1 MASFLEKNWPV
12 TVALLNLN
20 TVTGGSHIMVKQRR
34 DLIII
39 GALLGAVAGA
49 MAAVILV
56 QRAEEAQQS
65 PKLTAG
71 DGVKVGLG
79 VLGLLRLISEIGSKK

>member
-1 MASFLEKNWPV
+1 MFR
-12 TVALLNLN
+12 
-20 TVTGGSHIMVKQRR
+20 QRK

-39 GALLGAVAGA
+39 GALLGAAAGA

-56 QRAEEAQQS
+56 QRAEEAHQS

>member
-1 MASFLEKNWPV
+1 M
-12 TVALLNLN
+12 
-20 TVTGGSHIMVKQRR
+20 
-34 DLIII
+34 III

>member
-1 MASFLEKNWPV
+1 MF
-12 TVALLNLN
+12 
-20 TVTGGSHIMVKQRR
+20 KQRK

-39 GALLGAVAGA
+39 GALLGAVAGT

-56 QRAEEAQQS
+56 QRAEEAHQS

>member
-1 MASFLEKNWPV
+1 MFN
-12 TVALLNLN
+12 
-20 TVTGGSHIMVKQRR
+20 QRK

-39 GALLGAVAGA
+39 GALLGAVAGV

-56 QRAEEAQQS
+56 QRAEEANQS

-71 DGVKVGLG
+71 DGVKVGIG
-79 VLGLLRLISEIGSKK
+79 VLGLLRLISEVGSKK

>member
-1 MASFLEKNWPV
+1 
-12 TVALLNLN
+12 
-20 TVTGGSHIMVKQRR
+20 MVKQRR

-79 VLGLLRLISEIGSKK
+79 VLGLLRMISEIGSKK

>member
-1 MASFLEKNWPV
+1 
-12 TVALLNLN
+12 
-20 TVTGGSHIMVKQRR
+20 MVKQRR

-56 QRAEEAQQS
+56 QRAEEAHQS

>member
-1 MASFLEKNWPV
+1 
-12 TVALLNLN
+12 
-20 TVTGGSHIMVKQRR
+20 MVKQRK

>member
-1 MASFLEKNWPV
+1 
-12 TVALLNLN
+12 
-20 TVTGGSHIMVKQRR
+20 MVKQRR